1 MSKGNSIM
9 PTSTRIRPWQATPQQ
24 AEYLKTI
31 APTRSFLHDLPDDVR
46 RRYAGQWVAAQ
57 NQAIIASA
65 ATMAE
70 LMERLPDPDDPS
82 VLVLRL
88 EQGVTIRWRHS

>member
-1 MSKGNSIM
+1 MTN
-9 PTSTRIRPWQATPQQ
+9 STRIRPWQATPEQT
-24 AEYLKTI
+24 EYLKTI
-31 APTRSFLHDLPDDVR
+31 EPTRSFLHQLPEELR
-46 RRYAGQWVAAQ
+46 RIHAGQWVAAQ
-57 NQAIIASA
+57 DQAIIGSA